1 MKEKST
7 IHVFTHP
14 RFGDIRTAGT
24 AEDPLFCLV
33 DVCKV
38 LDIKNPRRA
47 KTSLKSGGVHLLNV
61 TIQQKNQ
68 YSTSKATHE
77 VKFTFISEQNLYKII
92 MRSDK
97 PQAEPF
103 QDWVCGEVLPEIRK
117 NGGYMVAKQEDTNEK
132 ILARALKIMEAS
144 INRLEDEN
152 GQLLLKAHYYDT
164 VMQSVNCYTTTQV
177 AKELNMSAI
186 ELNQLLCE
194 LNVQYGQS
202 GQYLLYADYARK
214 GFAKSR
220 TRCYRDEFGDV
231 HTHSYLVW
239 TESGRKFLHE
249 FVTYHL
255 SMNEFDQ

>member
-14 RFGDIRTAGT
+14 RFGDILTAGT

-92 MRSDK
+92 MRSD
-97 PQAEPF
+97 
-103 QDWVCGEVLPEIRK
+103 
-117 NGGYMVAKQEDTNEK
+117 
-132 ILARALKIMEAS
+132 
-144 INRLEDEN
+144 
-152 GQLLLKAHYYDT
+152 
-164 VMQSVNCYTTTQV
+164 
-177 AKELNMSAI
+177 
-186 ELNQLLCE
+186 
-194 LNVQYGQS
+194 
-202 GQYLLYADYARK
+202 
-214 GFAKSR
+214 
-220 TRCYRDEFGDV
+220 
-231 HTHSYLVW
+231 
-239 TESGRKFLHE
+239 
-249 FVTYHL
+249 
-255 SMNEFDQ
+255 

>member
-1 MKEKST
+1 
-7 IHVFTHP
+7 
-14 RFGDIRTAGT
+14 
-24 AEDPLFCLV
+24 
-33 DVCKV
+33 
-38 LDIKNPRRA
+38 
-47 KTSLKSGGVHLLNV
+47 
-61 TIQQKNQ
+61 
-68 YSTSKATHE
+68 
-77 VKFTFISEQNLYKII
+77 

-177 AKELNMSAI
+177 AKELNMTAI
-186 ELNQLLCE
+186 EFNQLLCE